1 MKYVAFLDILGFKNK
16 LAQIPQ
22 HEAKNFIG
30 DFSSTVYSV
39 FRQQPENINGFI
51 VSDSI
56 VLSTND
62 VMQESLIA
70 LVNTVQIICREEFS
84 QNGILIRGAIAK
96 GEFDDMP
103 AKELSNLQKRLIV
116 GQAYVDAYLLEN
128 STKMIGINLSEAVYC
143 DLRNCDIC
151 FDVMSEKIEKNDH
164 YIL

>member
-39 FRQQPENINGFI
+39 FQQQPENINGFI

-151 FDVMSEKIEKNDH
+151 FDVMSEKIEKNA
-164 YIL
+164 